1 MSLEYVE
8 LIVRGM
14 VPHKLGNNLKNYSVK
29 LIRCIVYELGL
40 RTEDAN
46 SLKFICGALNR
57 STLSLGEPMS
67 LTR

>member
-14 VPHKLGNNLKNYSVK
+14 VPRKLGNNLKNYFVK
-29 LIRCIVYELGL
+29 SIRFIVYELGL

-46 SLKFICGALNR
+46 SLTFICGALSR
-57 STLSLGEPMS
+57 LRCYLLS
-67 LTR
+67 